1 MTNIR
6 QRNLGLDL
14 ARMTEATAL
23 QAGRWMGLGNR
34 LKADA
39 AATQAML
46 EGLNELEVDG
56 CIVVGEEGRH
66 ELGSPFQTGSRVGNG
81 RGPEMDVVLD
91 PIDGTRLVLEG
102 RPGAISVLGM
112 TPRGSVWSPTAGVYM
127 EKIVVDRDVGSA
139 LVPECIDAP
148 AAWTLA
154 LIARIKH
161 KELRDLVVF
170 VLDRPRHANL
180 IEEIRMAG
188 ARVALHNEGDIGG
201 AILAASPDSNVDVL
215 MGVGGVAEGVT
226 AACAVKALGGSI
238 LGRLSPQTDQEQEQV
253 ALAGL
258 DLNQVVTCDDLVR
271 SDEIYFAATGVTDG
285 PLLDG
290 VQYHRG
296 RAKTHTLVLRA
307 ETGIYREIRA
317 ERMVEN

>member
-14 ARMTEATAL
+14 ARMTEAAAL

-34 LKADA
+34 LKADV

-46 EGLNELEVDG
+46 EGLNELDVDG
-56 CIVVGEEGRH
+56 CVVVGEEGRH
-66 ELGSPFQTGSRVGNG
+66 GMESPFQTGSRVGTGN
-81 RGPEMDVVLD
+81 GPEMDVVLD
-91 PIDGTRLVLEG
+91 PIDGTSLLLEG

-112 TPRGSVWSPTAGVYM
+112 TPRGSVWSPATGVYM
-127 EKIVVDRDVGSA
+127 EKIVVDREVGSA
-139 LVPECIDAP
+139 LVPECLDAP

-154 LIARIKH
+154 LIARVKH

-170 VLDRPRHANL
+170 VLDRPRHAIL

-201 AILAASPDSNVDVL
+201 AILAATPGSNVDVL
-215 MGVGGVAEGVT
+215 MGVGGAAEGVT
-226 AACAVKALGGSI
+226 AACAVKALGGSM
-238 LGRLSPQTDQEQEQV
+238 LGRLSPQTDEEQV
-253 ALAGL
+253 QASLAGF
-258 DLNQVVTCDDLVR
+258 DQSQIMTCDDLVQ

-290 VQYHRG
+290 VYYQRG

-307 ETGIYREIRA
+307 ETGILREIRA